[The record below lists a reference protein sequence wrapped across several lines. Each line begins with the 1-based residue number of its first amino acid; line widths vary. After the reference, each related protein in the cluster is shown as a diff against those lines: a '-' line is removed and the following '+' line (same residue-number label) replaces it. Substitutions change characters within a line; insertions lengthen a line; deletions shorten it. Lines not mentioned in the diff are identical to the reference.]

1 MFYYPTTS
9 DLAMYGSSSY
19 GNKAHIHSSR
29 PKSKNRNT
37 AGKKKQKL
45 VTEGFGFLHADLQL
59 HSERFIAYFFSHI
72 NPKVVEGLETMY
84 KPLLI
89 NSLGFKYLST
99 GFNLLFLY

>member
-37 AGKKKQKL
+37 AGKNKKWLK
-45 VTEGFGFLHADLQL
+45 VYGVLHADLQL
-59 HSERFIAYFFSHI
+59 HSERFSLFLFHI
-72 NPKVVEGLETMY
+72 NPKAVERQETIY
-84 KPLLI
+84 EPRFQLLI
-89 NSLGFKYLST
+89 YMVQC
-99 GFNLLFLY
+99 

>member
-37 AGKKKQKL
+37 AGKNKKI
-45 VTEGFGFLHADLQL
+45 GGRFMGFLHADLQL

-72 NPKVVEGLETMY
+72 NPKVVEGLETIY

-89 NSLGFKYLST
+89 NSLSFTMG
-99 GFNLLFLY
+99 